1 MEETPMDQSTN
12 AIETV
17 GLLIGAAQS
26 DTIYRDVYLRRARD
40 SGFKDQIPE
49 DRQASLQNRLA
60 VPLFVAI
67 LHEVSE
73 ISEKSGFCRPLLP
86 IFSIAYDWRSF
97 CTMLRHEVN
106 TKSMFKIQRSAE
118 GKFIVFTLSGRI
130 KAAHLAELQRL
141 FELEAKEQ
149 RLRLDLHEVK
159 LVDREAVRFLARC
172 DAAGITLVH
181 CPAYIR
187 EWIVRE
193 RDQP

>member
-73 ISEKSGFCRPLLP
+73 ISEKSGFYRSL
-86 IFSIAYDWRSF
+86 IANF
-97 CTMLRHEVN
+97 FN
-106 TKSMFKIQRSAE
+106 
-118 GKFIVFTLSGRI
+118 
-130 KAAHLAELQRL
+130 
-141 FELEAKEQ
+141 
-149 RLRLDLHEVK
+149 RLRLAFVLLYAK
-159 LVDREAVRFLARC
+159 AR
-172 DAAGITLVH
+172 G
-181 CPAYIR
+181 
-187 EWIVRE
+187 E
-193 RDQP
+193 RLSDV